1 MLFMLPLLAFAGFCT
16 SSPVSPGRDAVAS
29 SACATPVPILG
40 MTCTDHTSPTGTQG
54 ALYIHSN
61 LTVPAQAPGDIQ
73 RSTASFYPG
82 DPGQPPITECG
93 TSLVQ
98 DGSPSDGSTDAADCA
113 AIASF
118 AQSHT
123 GFCTLTPD
131 NLRADPWTVVV
142 VYQICALVMT
152 TLDGAVPRWLIYVGD
167 QDVATAVQSAC
178 DKYTSANGKLD
189 ATAVL
194 GCNTSD
200 GRGGE
205 DKVQT
210 TFWLRNSAGIITK

>member
-1 MLFMLPLLAFAGFCT
+1 MLFMLPLLAFAGLCT

-29 SACATPVPILG
+29 SACATAVPILG
-40 MTCTDHTSPTGTQG
+40 MSCTDHTSPNGTQG

-61 LTVPAQAPGDIQ
+61 LTPRRDPALHGQLLPRRPGP
-73 RSTASFYPG
+73 A
-82 DPGQPPITECG
+82 PITECG

-98 DGSPSDGSTDAADCA
+98 DGSPNDGSPDAADCA

-123 GFCTLTPD
+123 GFWTLTPE

-142 VYQICALVMT
+142 VYQTCALVMT
-152 TLDGAVPRWLIYVGD
+152 TLDGAVPRWPIYVGD

-189 ATAVL
+189 ATAVM

-205 DKVQT
+205 DRVQA